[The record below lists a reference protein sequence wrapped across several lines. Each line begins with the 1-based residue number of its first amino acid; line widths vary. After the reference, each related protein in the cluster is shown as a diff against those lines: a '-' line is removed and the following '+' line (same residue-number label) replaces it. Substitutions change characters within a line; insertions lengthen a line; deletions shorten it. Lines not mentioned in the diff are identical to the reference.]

1 MRLFPRRRH
10 PSPGECA
17 TGARIAAGRAAAT
30 GFTLV
35 ELAIT
40 VVVLAVL
47 IGISIPLFTGLIN
60 GSRLTG
66 NANEL
71 VAALQIA
78 RTEAIR
84 RNVRTTICQ
93 SADGLTCTNVSPWR
107 GWIIFADD
115 DGDGAVDAGEIVR
128 TGVVE
133 QPVQVLPSPSVTA
146 SNNRIVFRAD
156 GLAYAGNALLEANMR
171 VCLPVANPNLNV
183 RDVNIAIGGR
193 VAVRAPI
200 NAAGACP
207 APGNT

>member
-10 PSPGECA
+10 PSPGERA
-17 TGARIAAGRAAAT
+17 TGARVAARRAAAG

-47 IGISIPLFTGLIN
+47 IGISIPLFAGLIN

-84 RNVRTTICQ
+84 RNVRTTVCQ
-93 SADGLTCTNVSPWR
+93 SADGLTCTNATPWR
-107 GWIIFADD
+107 GWIIFADN
-115 DGDGAVDAGEIVR
+115 DGDGVVDAGEIVR

-133 QPVQVLPSPSVTA
+133 QPVQVIPSGNIVNS
-146 SNNRIVFRAD
+146 RIVFRAD
-156 GLAYAGNALLEANMR
+156 GLAYAGNNLLEANMR
-171 VCLPVANPNLNV
+171 VCLPVANPNLNA
-183 RDVNIAIGGR
+183 RDVNIAVGGR